1 MGCIDGEATEGS
13 RKRPTTAFSSGL
25 AVKVGFTQV
34 GGRLIAAQHGNS
46 QESHGRV
53 RVRIKSKTDDLSC
66 VIDVIGEKE
75 LKR

>member
-1 MGCIDGEATEGS
+1 MGYIHGEATEGS
-13 RKRPTTAFSSGL
+13 CKRPTAVFSSGL

-34 GGRLIAAQHGNS
+34 GRRLIAAIHGNS

-53 RVRIKSKTDDLSC
+53 RVRIKSKADDLSC

>member
-1 MGCIDGEATEGS
+1 MRYIHGEATEGS

-34 GGRLIAAQHGNS
+34 GRRLIAAIHGNS

-53 RVRIKSKTDDLSC
+53 CVRIKSKADDLTC
-66 VIDVIGEKE
+66 VIDVIGEKKLE
-75 LKR
+75 R